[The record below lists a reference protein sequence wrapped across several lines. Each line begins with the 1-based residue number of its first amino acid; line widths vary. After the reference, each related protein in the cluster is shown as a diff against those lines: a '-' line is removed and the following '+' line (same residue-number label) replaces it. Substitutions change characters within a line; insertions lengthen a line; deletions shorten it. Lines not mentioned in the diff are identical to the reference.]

1 MKCVVAMYNASA
13 NGEYT
18 LSIPSKQWDFQV
30 GNVSVQIN
38 GCVTLFENIRNK
50 WRDIYIYVHSS
61 HATTWD
67 CRGRIMGLW
76 CLINMHMFI
85 NFELPSSNN
94 EDKIFQTSDITT
106 IKNKTYRPFHFRE

>member
-50 WRDIYIYVHSS
+50 WRDIYIYTFQPRNDLGLSRTNYGTMVFNQ
-61 HATTWD
+61 HAYVYQL
-67 CRGRIMGLW
+67 R
-76 CLINMHMFI
+76 
-85 NFELPSSNN
+85 
-94 EDKIFQTSDITT
+94 TS
-106 IKNKTYRPFHFRE
+106 KLKQ

>member
-1 MKCVVAMYNASA
+1 MAMYNASA

-50 WRDIYIYVHSS
+50 WRDIYIYIP
-61 HATTWD
+61 ATQRLGTVADELWD
-67 CRGRIMGLW
+67 YGV
-76 CLINMHMFI
+76 
-85 NFELPSSNN
+85 
-94 EDKIFQTSDITT
+94 
-106 IKNKTYRPFHFRE
+106 

>member
-50 WRDIYIYVHSS
+50 WRDIYIYMYIP
-61 HATTWD
+61 ATQRLGTVADELWD
-67 CRGRIMGLW
+67 YGV
-76 CLINMHMFI
+76 
-85 NFELPSSNN
+85 
-94 EDKIFQTSDITT
+94 
-106 IKNKTYRPFHFRE
+106 